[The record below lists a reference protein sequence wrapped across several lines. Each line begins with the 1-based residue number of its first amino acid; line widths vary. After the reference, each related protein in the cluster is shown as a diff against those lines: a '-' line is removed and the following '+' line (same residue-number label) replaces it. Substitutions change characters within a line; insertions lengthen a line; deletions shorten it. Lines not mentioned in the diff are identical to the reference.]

1 MQFERE
7 LVPYDDLP
15 ETDEPLVELEK
26 QEENIQSQLWDDN
39 STITDLLLD
48 NTNLFQFASSNS
60 IENSTNLTESLKGK
74 QCRYLLYYNVLL
86 FFYLVCLKKC
96 F

>member
-74 QCRYLLYYNVLL
+74 QCQYLLYYNVLL
-86 FFYLVCLKKC
+86 FFILFV
-96 F
+96 

>member
-26 QEENIQSQLWDDN
+26 QEENTQSQLWDD
-39 STITDLLLD
+39 SSSITDLLSD

-60 IENSTNLTESLKGK
+60 IEHSTNLTDSLKGK
-74 QCRYLLYYNVLL
+74 QCQHLL
-86 FFYLVCLKKC
+86 
-96 F
+96 